1 VEGRA
6 SGQVRAAGSVMG
18 TPILLFLYA
27 AGAAGIGLGL
37 AAAAN
42 GAPGAGFAHMLPSG
56 SKCRY
61 QGGASS
67 SSAASSSTRIGDGG
81 GPVGGIAPAP
91 SPTIRVLNAGSGT
104 TGTTEFFALLCR
116 YGVPSVHYSF
126 HCNLGDNREKVLKA
140 HREVMRLW
148 FCFNSAS
155 VGGEVGPSPR
165 IIHSHNCAVRL
176 DPSRYELDW
185 PSQTP
190 DCRPSRHDATVPD
203 RGFKAGHLAGSYT
216 GCVHVGPPRGSVC
229 GTTCAR
235 AWWRRC
241 GPSSPREWRG

>member
-1 VEGRA
+1 
-6 SGQVRAAGSVMG
+6 MG

-176 DPSRYELDW
+176 DPSR
-185 PSQTP
+185 
-190 DCRPSRHDATVPD
+190 
-203 RGFKAGHLAGSYT
+203 
-216 GCVHVGPPRGSVC
+216 
-229 GTTCAR
+229 
-235 AWWRRC
+235 
-241 GPSSPREWRG
+241 SSPGECVRDYMRARLVEALRALVSSGVEGLVDTPYPQMFHLIIALAPDVKVRSRV